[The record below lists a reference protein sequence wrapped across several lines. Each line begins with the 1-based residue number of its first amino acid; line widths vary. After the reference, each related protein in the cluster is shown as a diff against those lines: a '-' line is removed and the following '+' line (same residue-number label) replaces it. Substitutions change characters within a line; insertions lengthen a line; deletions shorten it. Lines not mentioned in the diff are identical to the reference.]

1 MKTALITGITGQDGA
16 YLSRLLLK
24 NDYRVIGLVRS
35 NKKATLTGLQY
46 LDIEKEIVFEE
57 CDLMDMP
64 QLIRLLRQY
73 EPTVVYNLAAQSS
86 VSLSFQQPVG
96 TINFNIA
103 SVLNLLEAIRLVNP
117 AIRFYQASSSEMF
130 GRVLNLPVREQTPL
144 HPLSPYAI
152 SKATAHWMAINYREA
167 YGLFTCCGI
176 LFNHDSY
183 LRQST
188 FFTKKVIQEAI
199 AIKYQGKL
207 QLEVGN
213 IEVKRDFGYAPKY
226 VEAMYLMMTQDK
238 PADYLICSGQS
249 VLLKDIIVHIF
260 NRLEIPL
267 SKIVVNPAFYRP
279 TDIED
284 MYGCPDKSHKELGWD
299 YQMSYFEA
307 LDVMLEEELY
317 NSKLSGI
324 APILFNGQPQE
335 KKLRG
340 AKRTVELPKLS

>member
-1 MKTALITGITGQDGA
+1 MTKTAIITGITGQDGA
-16 YLSRLLLK
+16 YLSRLLLQ
-24 NDYRVIGLVRS
+24 NDYRIVGLVRS
-35 NKKATLTGLQY
+35 PKTATWAGLQY
-46 LDIEKEIVFEE
+46 LGIEKEVIYEE
-57 CDLMDMP
+57 CDLTDMP
-64 QLIRLLRQY
+64 QLIRLFRQY
-73 EPTVVYNLAAQSS
+73 EPTVIYNLAAQSS

-96 TINFNIA
+96 TLTFNIV

-130 GRVLNLPVREQTPL
+130 GRVLNLPVSEQTPL

-152 SKATAHWMAINYREA
+152 SKASAHWMAINYREA

-199 AIKYQGKL
+199 SIKYQGKP

-213 IEVKRDFGYAPKY
+213 IEVRRDFGFAPKY

-238 PADYLICSGQS
+238 AADYLICSGQS

-260 NRLEIPL
+260 NRLDIPL
-267 SKIVVNPAFYRP
+267 SKMAVNPAFYRP

-284 MYGCPDKSHKELGWD
+284 MYGCPDKARQELGWD
-299 YQMSYFEA
+299 YRMSYFEA
-307 LDVMLEEELY
+307 LDLMLEEELY
-317 NSKLSGI
+317 NAKLSGI
-324 APILFNGQPQE
+324 APIVFNR
-335 KKLRG
+335 K
-340 AKRTVELPKLS
+340 PKTLLKQ

>member
-1 MKTALITGITGQDGA
+1 MKKTALITGITGQDGA
-16 YLSRLLLK
+16 YLSRLLLQ
-24 NDYRVIGLVRS
+24 NNYHVVGLVRS

-46 LDIEKEIVFEE
+46 LGIEKEVQLEE

-64 QLIRLLRQY
+64 QLIRLLRTY

-96 TINFNIA
+96 TLNFNIA
-103 SVLNLLEAIRLVNP
+103 SVLNLLEAIRLVNSD
-117 AIRFYQASSSEMF
+117 IRFYQASSSEMF

-167 YGLFTCCGI
+167 FGLFTCCGI

-183 LRQST
+183 LRQSS

-199 AIKYQGKL
+199 AIKYQGKK

-213 IEVKRDFGYAPKY
+213 IEVRRDFGFAPKY

-249 VLLKDIIVHIF
+249 VLLKDIIMHIF
-260 NRLEIPL
+260 NQLDIPL

-284 MYGCPDKSHKELGWD
+284 MYGCPDKARQELGWD
-299 YQMSYFEA
+299 YQLSYFDA
-307 LDVMLEEELY
+307 LDMMLEEELY
-317 NSKLSGI
+317 NSKIAGI
-324 APILFNGQPQE
+324 VPINSL
-335 KKLRG
+335 KKPHRVPSLTIG
-340 AKRTVELPKLS
+340 

>member
-1 MKTALITGITGQDGA
+1 MKKTALITGITGQDGA
-16 YLSRLLLK
+16 YLSQLLLK
-24 NDYRVIGLVRS
+24 NNYHVVGLVRS
-35 NKKATLTGLQY
+35 NKKATTTGLQY
-46 LDIEKEIVFEE
+46 LGIEKDIQFEE

-64 QLIRLLRQY
+64 QLIRLLRTY

-96 TINFNIA
+96 TLNFNIA
-103 SVLNLLEAIRLVNP
+103 SVLNLLEAIRLVNSE
-117 AIRFYQASSSEMF
+117 IRFYQASSSEMF
-130 GRVLNLPVREQTPL
+130 GRVLNLPVSEQTPL

-183 LRQST
+183 LRQSS

-199 AIKYQGKL
+199 AIKYQGKK

-213 IEVKRDFGYAPKY
+213 IEVRRDFGFAPKY
-226 VEAMYLMMTQDK
+226 VEAMYLMMNQEK
-238 PADYLICSGQS
+238 AGDYLICSGQS
-249 VLLKDIIVHIF
+249 VLLKDIITHVF
-260 NRLEIPL
+260 NQLEIPL

-284 MYGCPDKSHKELGWD
+284 MYGCPDKAHQELGWD
-299 YQMSYFEA
+299 YNLSYFEA
-307 LDVMLEEELY
+307 LDMMLEEELY
-317 NSKLSGI
+317 NSKLAGI
-324 APILFNGQPQE
+324 APILYNGKPRIA
-335 KKLRG
+335 KKR
-340 AKRTVELPKLS
+340 LPIA

>member
-1 MKTALITGITGQDGA
+1 MQKTALITGITGQDGA
-16 YLSRLLLK
+16 YLSRLLLQ
-24 NDYRVIGLVRS
+24 NDYKVVGLVRS
-35 NKKATLTGLQY
+35 NKKASLYGLEY
-46 LDIEKEIVFEE
+46 LGIEKDIVFEE

-64 QLIRLLRQY
+64 QLIRLMRTY

-96 TINFNIA
+96 TINFNIT

-130 GRVLNLPVREQTPL
+130 GRVLNLPVSEQTPL
-144 HPLSPYAI
+144 YPLSPYAI

-183 LRQST
+183 LRQAT

-199 AIKYQGKL
+199 AIKYQGQK

-213 IEVKRDFGYAPKY
+213 IDVRRDFGFAPKY
-226 VEAMYLMMTQDK
+226 VEAMYLMMNQDT
-238 PADYLICSGQS
+238 AGDYLICSGQS
-249 VLLKDIIVHIF
+249 VLLKDIITHIF

-284 MYGCPDKSHKELGWD
+284 MYGNPEKAHKELGWD
-299 YQMSYFEA
+299 YNLTYFEA
-307 LDVMLEEELY
+307 LDMMLEEELY
-317 NSKLSGI
+317 HSKLSGI
-324 APILFNGQPQE
+324 VPISFSKKPRVRTGQM
-335 KKLRG
+335 
-340 AKRTVELPKLS
+340 T

>member
-1 MKTALITGITGQDGA
+1 MSKTAIITGITGQDGA
-16 YLSRLLLK
+16 YLSRLLLQ
-24 NDYRVIGLVRS
+24 NNYHVVGLVRS
-35 NKKATLTGLQY
+35 NKQASLMGLQY
-46 LDIEKEIVFEE
+46 LGIEKDVQLEE
-57 CDLMDMP
+57 CDLTDMP
-64 QLIRLLRQY
+64 QLIRLLRTH

-103 SVLNLLEAIRLVNP
+103 SVLNLLEAIRLTNP
-117 AIRFYQASSSEMF
+117 SIRFYQASSSEMF
-130 GRVLNLPVREQTPL
+130 GRVLNLPVSEQTPL

-199 AIKYQGKL
+199 AIKYQGKKHI
-207 QLEVGN
+207 EVGN
-213 IEVKRDFGYAPKY
+213 IEVRRDFGFAPKY

-238 PADYLICSGQS
+238 AADYLICSGQS
-249 VLLKDIIVHIF
+249 VLLRDIIVHVF
-260 NRLEIPL
+260 NRLNIPL
-267 SKIVVNPAFYRP
+267 SKIVVNPDFYRP

-284 MYGCPDKSHKELGWD
+284 MFGCPDKAHQELGWD
-299 YQMSYFEA
+299 YNISYFDA
-307 LDVMLEEELY
+307 LDMMLEEELY
-317 NSKLSGI
+317 NAKLMGMV
-324 APILFNGQPQE
+324 PITQP
-335 KKLRG
+335 KKLPLRSSL
-340 AKRTVELPKLS
+340 KQQLTTK

>member
-1 MKTALITGITGQDGA
+1 MKKTAIITGVTGQDGA
-16 YLSRLLLK
+16 YLTRLLLQNNYK
-24 NDYRVIGLVRS
+24 VVGLVRS
-35 NKKATLTGLQY
+35 NKQASLSGLTY
-46 LDIEKEIVFEE
+46 LGIENDVQLEE
-57 CDLMDMP
+57 CDLTDMP
-64 QLIRLLRQY
+64 QLIRLLRTY

-103 SVLNLLEAIRLVNP
+103 SVLNLLEAIRLTNP
-117 AIRFYQASSSEMF
+117 EIRFYQASSSEMF
-130 GRVLNLPVREQTPL
+130 GRVLNLPVSEQTPL

-199 AIKYQGKL
+199 AIKYQGQK

-213 IEVKRDFGYAPKY
+213 IEVRRDFGFAPKY
-226 VEAMYLMMTQDK
+226 VEAMYLMMNQEK
-238 PADYLICSGQS
+238 AGDYLICSGQS
-249 VLLKDIIVHIF
+249 VLLKDIITHIF
-260 NRLEIPL
+260 DRLDIPL
-267 SKIVVNPAFYRP
+267 SKIVVNPDFYRP

-284 MYGCPDKSHKELGWD
+284 MYGCPDKAHQELGWD
-299 YQMSYFEA
+299 YQLTYFDA
-307 LDVMLEEELY
+307 LDMILEEELY
-317 NSKLSGI
+317 NSKLQGI
-324 APILFNGQPQE
+324 APILYNGKPQLS
-335 KKLRG
+335 KKRPLGTRS
-340 AKRTVELPKLS
+340 RQL

>member
-1 MKTALITGITGQDGA
+1 MTALITGITGQDGA

-24 NDYRVIGLVRS
+24 NDYRIIGLVRS

-249 VLLKDIIVHIF
+249 ILLKDIIVHIF

-324 APILFNGQPQE
+324 APILLNGKPQA
-335 KKLRG
+335 KKLRALNRFG
-340 AKRTVELPKLS
+340 EL